1 MTRCNLNSVSL
12 AYSLHPP
19 CFGVPH
25 HGGIRAC
32 RRRVRRC
39 RIAKTPDLIPQIIAS
54 ACHMSHLVIC
64 RVQAAPEIYG
74 KALGA
79 HHCCSRYPKRS
90 DLPPFGPNLIYPN
103 PSVSSLAQATFQIIQ
118 NEAITQEAGQE
129 AMLEERADHL
139 KQSTEGI
146 DSSQSQMIAHSDTA
160 TQSQVVVL
168 TGSTGT
174 LGTNILNALAKDP
187 SIGIAHPLSKPQI
200 HSRVPPLA

>member
-39 RIAKTPDLIPQIIAS
+39 PPAICPIYTWAPPRYDPRGQLQRVFRRRVEQS
-54 ACHMSHLVIC
+54 AT
-64 RVQAAPEIYG
+64 
-74 KALGA
+74 

-90 DLPPFGPNLIYPN
+90 DLPSFGPNLIYPH
-103 PSVSSLAQATFQIIQ
+103 PSVSSLAQATFQIIP